1 MTTGRRDAGAHR
13 ESTLATQARRAQLLD
28 VTIGIVAEHGY
39 AQTSLARIAEGAGV
53 TKAAVLYHY
62 PTKDALV
69 ETAYE
74 HVLTALIGEVA
85 AAVEGADPAEGPA
98 VYVRSMVGHLAAHP
112 RHSRMIIEA
121 MTNAGADHDPRT
133 RWEPLAQIIEAAA
146 RARGVE
152 PVDARATALIAG
164 GGIDA
169 LVAEHLHDPGYDV
182 TVAAETLVRM
192 LDTALSR

>member
-1 MTTGRRDAGAHR
+1 MATGRQDADAHR

-28 VTIGIVAEHGY
+28 VTIGMVAKHGY

-62 PTKDALV
+62 PSKDALIGI
-69 ETAYE
+69 AYE
-74 HVLTALIGEVA
+74 HVLTALIDEVA
-85 AAVEGADPAEGPA
+85 AAVEGADPRDGPA
-98 VYVRSMVGHLAAHP
+98 AYVRAMVGHLAAHP

-121 MTNAGADHDPRT
+121 MTNTDADYDSKS
-133 RWEPLAQIIEAAA
+133 RWEPLAQIIDAAA

-152 PVDARATALIAG
+152 PVDVRATALIAG